1 MALLFE
7 IRLTSPQIEVLR
19 AFSMWDAKAIESPF
33 GNFSHFI
40 VHIKPLLREGLIF
53 HHPEKGK
60 KSNGQDDPKQLHVRW
75 GITEK
80 GRLLLQVIDIEL
92 ADSRA
97 GRKIQGHKGA
107 QHAYRDKSLAAG
119 AKA

>member
-40 VHIKPLLREGLIF
+40 VHVKPLLREGLIF
-53 HHPEKGK
+53 HHP
-60 KSNGQDDPKQLHVRW
+60 
-75 GITEK
+75 EK

-107 QHAYRDKSLAAG
+107 QRVHRDKSLAAG
-119 AKA
+119 VKA